1 MQMMSTLYASVYST
15 LTSYSG
21 CQPYWTG
28 KRVLSCKHLLPLVF
42 CFENSVHF
50 LGLTMLRNTK
60 ENSFTLLKVEGRK

>member
-15 LTSYSG
+15 LTSYNG